1 MRPLWARILEVRER
15 DGGCGLDI
23 HRLLRLFD
31 VVAKRTASQ
40 RNHISNLMISNKNI
54 AAGGITIQIEK
65 CPVYTYLTLE
75 EEQLVAE
82 DGNGVKVALANI
94 RNPG

>member
-1 MRPLWARILEVRER
+1 
-15 DGGCGLDI
+15 
-23 HRLLRLFD
+23 
-31 VVAKRTASQ
+31 
-40 RNHISNLMISNKNI
+40 MISNKNI

-94 RNPG
+94 RNLG